1 MKTALEPG
9 DLHKA
14 VHGLLLLYN
23 HRFELVLPA
32 LNYSLI
38 LFKHIKSLALPS
50 KRDFFGGYEA
60 SNFELMLSVELY
72 VVVRRL
78 ASLLAV
84 DFTFPKPGPRQRKS
98 AHPEI
103 QLVSLLVIAVKLYH
117 PFDSQPRYSRTL
129 SEFGTLVIDWDVWC
143 KSQTEYAARHTSA
156 GKLGRGNEIN
166 VNENDVMAMSGEQ
179 LDEYLDW
186 YEKTWIKEESQ
197 EPQSRRIPQQL
208 LDLFPTGRY
217 DGSSQAKVDLDQEAR
232 TDQIALDQKLKII
245 QGNLNL
251 RNTISEESNEQ
262 PVKRIGSFY
271 KRYRNIDD
279 LSPEAR
285 IFYEA
290 AATSVGMSLASL
302 TLAVIQLERKLET
315 LRDNEVKND
324 LLEDEDLSES
334 GQESQNLDEMDVSGG
349 EQELNGGY

>member
-1 MKTALEPG
+1 MKIRCGFEAPNSVLN
-9 DLHKA
+9 
-14 VHGLLLLYN
+14 GL
-23 HRFELVLPA
+23 
-32 LNYSLI
+32 
-38 LFKHIKSLALPS
+38 
-50 KRDFFGGYEA
+50 
-60 SNFELMLSVELY
+60 VELY

-84 DFTFPKPGPRQRKS
+84 DFMFPKPGPRQRKS

-143 KSQTEYAARHTSA
+143 KSQSEYATRHTSA

-186 YEKTWIKEESQ
+186 YEKTWIKEDSQ
-197 EPQSRRIPQQL
+197 EPQSGKIPQQL
-208 LDLFPTGRY
+208 LDLFPTGRP
-217 DGSSQAKVDLDQEAR
+217 DGSSPVKVDHAQEAK
-232 TDQIALDQKLKII
+232 TDQVALDQKLKNAQGSLKLRAII
-245 QGNLNL
+245 SGEG
-251 RNTISEESNEQ
+251 EERKRK

-271 KRYRNIDD
+271 KRYRNIED
-279 LSPEAR
+279 LSPQAK

-290 AATSVGMSLASL
+290 AANSAGISLSSL
-302 TLAVIQLERKLET
+302 VLAIIQLERKLET
-315 LRDNEVKND
+315 LRGNDVKND
-324 LLEDEDLSES
+324 SLEDDDLSEG
-334 GQESQNLDEMDVSGG
+334 GQLECDHESPNLDEMDVSGG
-349 EQELNGGY
+349 EEELNGGNEEPRGVIEGSTIAPLT